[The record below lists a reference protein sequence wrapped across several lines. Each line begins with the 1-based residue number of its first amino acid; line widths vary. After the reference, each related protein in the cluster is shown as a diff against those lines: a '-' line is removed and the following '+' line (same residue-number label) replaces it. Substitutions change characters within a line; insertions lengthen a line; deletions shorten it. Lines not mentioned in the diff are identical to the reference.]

1 MDCFMFQNQKVTQRV
16 SQSVSEWQGHLLSCS
31 GQLKTVRYIKSKTKN
46 ARIGNAVQYHS
57 IVIIIIDIVIFCIF
71 AIING
76 PDPAYIK
83 KAGLGGQKNLQIILI
98 FHRKFV
104 SESETALSLRQ
115 HAFQIGLPFLCQH
128 SLDFNDL
135 CTFVLI
141 AGDFNSRNCTF

>member
-1 MDCFMFQNQKVTQRV
+1 MSNI
-16 SQSVSEWQGHLLSCS
+16 SLEL
-31 GQLKTVRYIKSKTKN
+31 QLFKSLKKTVLKARQRNVVRIAN
-46 ARIGNAVQYHS
+46 AIQYHS

-71 AIING
+71 PIINCPT

-115 HAFQIGLPFLCQH
+115 HAFQRGLPFLCQH